1 MISPSSFFQEMLIVI
16 RLCKLNTDIDGLAY
30 QESLI
35 AQLLERPT
43 GIWKAMG
50 STDHRPSG
58 TQTFSLSHARDK
70 MNISSLS
77 LIQCIYHVLR
87 KYVKRKFC
95 IILLY
100 DDTK

>member
-1 MISPSSFFQEMLIVI
+1 M
-16 RLCKLNTDIDGLAY
+16 RTLCDAYYEEHESHYRAFLDI
-30 QESLI
+30 SLI

-58 TQTFSLSHARDK
+58 TQTFSLSHTRDK

-77 LIQCIYHVLR
+77 LIQYIYHVPR
-87 KYVKRKFC
+87 KYVKIKFC
-95 IILLY
+95 IVLLY
-100 DDTK
+100 DDKK